1 MTLTV
6 LALDTTLAACGVAVL
21 RGDAVLV
28 RRQAVLGRG
37 QAEALLPMV
46 RDAMAEAALPFAAV
60 QLVAVTVG
68 PGTFT
73 GIRSGLAAARGLAL
87 AIGCPCAGVTT
98 TAALAAAVPDRPL
111 LVAVD
116 ALKDEV
122 YWHLFDDRAG
132 PELAAPEAVAAH
144 LPVGIAALGSG
155 APLVQAAGAVLTIL
169 AAAPDPDP
177 VLVGRLGLA
186 AHLAGRAL
194 PPSPLYI
201 RRPDAKPMA
210 VPPDAL

>member
-73 GIRSGLAAARGLAL
+73 GIRSGLAA

-210 VPPDAL
+210 VPPYAL

>member
-21 RGDAVLV
+21 RGDDVLA
-28 RRQAVLGRG
+28 RRQEVMGRG

-46 RDAMAEAALPFAAV
+46 RDAMATAGLLFPAV

-73 GIRSGLAAARGLAL
+73 GIRTGLAAARGLAL
-87 AIGCPCAGVTT
+87 AVGCPCIGVTT

-111 LVAVD
+111 LVAID

-122 YWHLFDDRAG
+122 YWQVFDTMTG
-132 PELAAPEAVAAH
+132 PELAAPDVVAAR
-144 LPVGIAALGSG
+144 LPSGMAALGSG
-155 APLVQAAGAVLTIL
+155 AALVQGAGVPLLVLP
-169 AAAPDPDP
+169 APPHPDP

-186 AHLAGRAL
+186 AYRTGKGL
-194 PPSPLYI
+194 PPSPLYL

-210 VPPDAL
+210 A